1 MDKINTKL
9 VKIDPNNIDYEIL
22 SEAASIIQRGGT
34 VVFPTE
40 TVYGLGANALNEDAC
55 DKIFKA
61 KGRPSDNPLIVHI
74 TSMEELYELVNEVPE
89 NAKILAEHFWPGPLT
104 MILNKKDIVS
114 YKVTAGLET
123 VAVRMP
129 KNKIATELIRLS
141 KLPIAAP
148 SANTS
153 GKPSP
158 TNASHVIE
166 DMLGRVD
173 MIIDG
178 GSCEIGLE
186 SSVIDITSETPTIL
200 RPGGVT
206 KEDVEKLFGKC
217 DYDPAIIKSD
227 EKIIPK
233 SPGQKYRHYSPK
245 AEVILYKGN
254 LYKIVNAIKNDCKSF
269 INAGKRVGIMA
280 TTQTNDLYNEG
291 IVRIV
296 GDRINP
302 ITVASDLFNELRNF
316 DALGVDI
323 ILAEA
328 FNDRGIGKAIMN
340 RLEKASTKKIELG
353 KLKILLIC
361 TGNTCRSTMA
371 EGIMKCIINDKDLD
385 IEVSSAGVSAIEGDK
400 ASSNAV
406 LVLKE
411 YGIDLNTHRAKQVT
425 DKMLNEVDLVLTMT
439 KQHKDVL
446 LRSFKDLEDKIYT
459 IKEFTKEGLSN
470 KSMDI
475 IDPFGG
481 NYDVYKSC
489 SREIEIEVQKVLDI
503 LNISNAK

>member
-1 MDKINTKL
+1 MDKINTKV

-22 SEAASIIQRGGT
+22 SEAALIIQNGGT

-40 TVYGLGANALNEDAC
+40 TVYGLGADALNEDAC

-74 TSMEELYELVNEVPE
+74 NSLKELSELVNDIPE

-123 VAVRMP
+123 VAIRMP
-129 KNKIATELIRLS
+129 KSKIANELIRLS
-141 KLPIAAP
+141 KRPIAAP

-186 SSVIDITSETPTIL
+186 SSVIDITGETPTIL

-217 DYDPAIIKSD
+217 EYDPAIIKSD
-227 EKIIPK
+227 ENIVPK

-254 LYKIVNAIKNDCKSF
+254 LYKIVDAIKKDCKSY
-269 INAGKRVGIMA
+269 IEAGKKVGIMA
-280 TTQTNDLYNEG
+280 TDQTKDFYNEG
-291 IVRIV
+291 IVRVV
-296 GDRINP
+296 GDRKKP
-302 ITVASDLFNELRNF
+302 ITIASDLFNELRNF
-316 DALGVDI
+316 DSLGVDI

-328 FNDRGIGKAIMN
+328 FDDIGIGKAIMN
-340 RLEKASTKKIELG
+340 RLEKASSKKIELG

-361 TGNTCRSTMA
+361 TGNTCRSPMA
-371 EGIMKCIINDKDLD
+371 EGIMRCIVNAENLD
-385 IEVSSAGVSAIEGDK
+385 IEVSSAGISAIEGDK
-400 ASSNAV
+400 ASKNAV
-406 LVLKE
+406 CVLNE
-411 YGIDLNTHRAKQVT
+411 IGIDISSHRSKQVT
-425 DKMLNEVDLVLTMT
+425 QKMLDEVDIVLTMT
-439 KQHKDVL
+439 RQHKDIL

-459 IKEFTKEGLSN
+459 LKEFSKDSVSN
-470 KSMDI
+470 DELMDI
-475 IDPFGG
+475 LDPYGG
-481 NYDVYKSC
+481 NYDIYKAS
-489 SREIEIEVQKVLDI
+489 SKEIKTAILKALEIINK
-503 LNISNAK
+503 